1 MTEKNL
7 NGRRRTLGL
16 VFCCVL
22 MFSFSF
28 SSALYYTLQPA
39 VLTHFNLTLT
49 QSSWISICGSVGNMA
64 INMLLMA
71 TGDRFDKS
79 RLLRVLTFLLAGAL
93 LLLGVAPGFAL
104 FIIAYALNGIIGYW
118 LDMLTTSYV
127 SDLYGD
133 ERSRYIGI
141 LYTLFTVGSALAPT
155 FNTLVMETLNLTWQH
170 SYIISGI
177 YTLIV
182 AVVFA
187 VLIRIVGKPQSAVEA
202 AAEEKGEQVNN
213 RLPVKEALSNRN
225 MIAFILAS
233 LTIAFSG
240 YFSSALP
247 LYFDYEGAEVFTTAM
262 VNLIVTC
269 SSVGAMISR
278 FAYVPLA
285 DKINPIKYLR
295 FQSLFCAACNL
306 ICLLVGKPSV
316 WMALMFISGLLQGSS
331 HTLTVVLT
339 CDEYPDRSA
348 AATATTALF
357 TGFAYM
363 AVTPIMN
370 FVAEKTSFFLAMIIP
385 IGFSVLTWVVY
396 RFVYVERKK
405 AAQ

>member
-1 MTEKNL
+1 MAQKPL
-7 NGRRRTLGL
+7 NDRRRTLAL
-16 VFCCVL
+16 IFCCVL

-39 VLTHFNLTLT
+39 VLAHFNLTLT
-49 QSSWISICGSVGNMA
+49 QSSWISICGSIGNMA

-71 TGDRFDKS
+71 TGDRFEKS
-79 RLLRVLTFLLAGAL
+79 RLLRILTVVLAAAL

-104 FIIAYALNGIIGYW
+104 FIIAYSLNGIVGYW

-133 ERSRYIGI
+133 QRSRYIGI

-155 FNTLVMETLNLTWQH
+155 FNTLVTETLHLTWQH

-177 YTLIV
+177 YTFAV

-285 DKINPIKYLR
+285 NKINPIKYLR

-396 RFVYVERKK
+396 RFVYVEHKK
-405 AAQ
+405 AA

>member
-1 MTEKNL
+1 MAQKPL
-7 NGRRRTLGL
+7 NDRRRTLAL
-16 VFCCVL
+16 IFCCVL

-39 VLTHFNLTLT
+39 VLAHFNLTLT
-49 QSSWISICGSVGNMA
+49 QSSWISICGSIGNMA

-71 TGDRFDKS
+71 TGDRFEKS
-79 RLLRVLTFLLAGAL
+79 RLLRILTVVLAAAL

-104 FIIAYALNGIIGYW
+104 FIIAYSLNGIVGYW

-155 FNTLVMETLNLTWQH
+155 FNTLVTETLHFTWQH

-177 YTLIV
+177 YTFAV
-182 AVVFA
+182 AVVFV

-285 DKINPIKYLR
+285 NKINPIKYLR

-396 RFVYVERKK
+396 RFVYVEHKK
-405 AAQ
+405 AA

>member
-1 MTEKNL
+1 MAQKPL
-7 NGRRRTLGL
+7 NDRRRTLAL
-16 VFCCVL
+16 IFCCVL

-39 VLTHFNLTLT
+39 VLSHFNLTLT
-49 QSSWISICGSVGNMA
+49 QSSWISICGSIGNMA

-71 TGDRFDKS
+71 TGDRFEKS
-79 RLLRVLTFLLAGAL
+79 RLLRILTVVLAAAL

-104 FIIAYALNGIIGYW
+104 FIIAYSLNGIVGYW

-133 ERSRYIGI
+133 QRSRYIGI
-141 LYTLFTVGSALAPT
+141 LYTLFTVGNALAPT
-155 FNTLVMETLNLTWQH
+155 FNTLVTETLHLTWQH

-177 YTLIV
+177 YTFAV

-285 DKINPIKYLR
+285 NKINPIKYLR

-396 RFVYVERKK
+396 RFVYVEHKK
-405 AAQ
+405 AA

>member
-1 MTEKNL
+1 MTQKDL

-16 VFCCVL
+16 IFCCVL

-28 SSALYYTLQPA
+28 SSALFYTLQPL
-39 VLTHFNLTLT
+39 VLKHFDLTLT
-49 QSSWISICGSVGNMA
+49 QSSWISISGSIGNMA

-79 RLLRVLTFLLAGAL
+79 RLLRWLTFVLAGSL

-104 FIIAYALNGIIGYW
+104 FIIAYAINGIVGYW

-127 SDLYGD
+127 SDLYG
-133 ERSRYIGI
+133 EQRSRYIGI
-141 LYTLFTVGSALAPT
+141 LYTLFTVGSAVAPS
-155 FNTLVMETLNLTWQH
+155 FNTLVLETLQLSWQY
-170 SYIISGI
+170 SYILSGI
-177 YTLIV
+177 YTVLV
-182 AVVFA
+182 AVAFA
-187 VLIRIVGKPQSAVEA
+187 VLIAVVGKPQTATEAVA
-202 AAEEKGEQVNN
+202 AEKGEEVNT
-213 RLPVKEALSNRN
+213 RLPVKEALANRN

-247 LYFDYEGAEVFTTAM
+247 LYFDYEGGEVFTTAL

-269 SSVGAMISR
+269 SSVGSMISR

-396 RFVYVERKK
+396 RFVYVEHKK
-405 AAQ
+405 AA

>member
-1 MTEKNL
+1 MAQKPL
-7 NGRRRTLGL
+7 NDRRRTLAL
-16 VFCCVL
+16 IFCCVL

-39 VLTHFNLTLT
+39 VLAHFNLTLT
-49 QSSWISICGSVGNMA
+49 QSSWISICGSIGNMA

-71 TGDRFDKS
+71 TGDRFEKS
-79 RLLRVLTFLLAGAL
+79 RLLRILTAVLAAAL

-104 FIIAYALNGIIGYW
+104 FIIAYSLNGIVGYW

-155 FNTLVMETLNLTWQH
+155 FNTLVMETLHLTWQH

-177 YTLIV
+177 YTFAV
-182 AVVFA
+182 AVVFV
-187 VLIRIVGKPQSAVEA
+187 VLIRIVGKPQRAVEA

-285 DKINPIKYLR
+285 NKLNPIKYLR

-357 TGFAYM
+357 TGVAYM

-396 RFVYVERKK
+396 RFVYVEHKK
-405 AAQ
+405 AA